1 MIEGQIKDATKFWQ
15 GREDAG
21 EMLVA
26 LEDMERKQRV
36 LLEKLAALN
45 GGDEEENVEMEE
57 GFAEDRAEEE
67 GERWVVELRKAKEQG
82 MKLAEEDE
90 EWWRK
95 EGRGWAM
102 QVEEACEVGSC

>member
-15 GREDAG
+15 EREEVG

-26 LEDMERKQRV
+26 LEDMERKQSV
-36 LLEKLAALN
+36 LREELAALD
-45 GGDEEENVEMEE
+45 GGDEEGNVEMEE

-67 GERWVVELRKAKEQG
+67 GERWVVELRKVKEEG
-82 MKLAEEDE
+82 MGLAEVDE

-102 QVEEACEVGSC
+102 QVEEACEVGRC